1 MTTAFVALGS
11 NLAGVLESPRA
22 QLKAALAA
30 MDELAFSRIRR
41 VSSFYSTPAWGDMD
55 DGDTEVGDT
64 DQGDADGTD
73 AGRADDNADNK
84 QHRYVNAV
92 AEIQTDLAADALLR
106 ALQAIESA
114 AGRLRDPNRP
124 NGPRTLDLDLL
135 IYGQLRINTIDLTC
149 PHPRMH
155 KRAFVL
161 LPLLEI
167 APDVQIPGLGKAD
180 SYLAAL
186 TLSDIFKL
194 EPEFPHGL
202 YQS

>member
-11 NLAGVLESPRA
+11 NLAGVLQSPQM
-22 QLKAALAA
+22 QLKSALAA
-30 MDELAFSRIRR
+30 IDELAFSRIRR
-41 VSSFYSTPAWGDMD
+41 VSSFYSTPAWISD
-55 DGDTEVGDT
+55 DSSEYDSRGE
-64 DQGDADGTD
+64 QP
-73 AGRADDNADNK
+73 
-84 QHRYVNAV
+84 RYVNAV
-92 AEIQTDLAADALLR
+92 VEIQTDLAADALLR
-106 ALQAIESA
+106 ALQAIEVA
-114 AGRLRDPNRP
+114 QGRVRDPKCP

-135 IYGQLRINTIDLTC
+135 IYSRIRLNTTELTC

-155 KRAFVL
+155 ERAFVL

-167 APDVQIPGLGKAD
+167 APDLQIPGLGKAD

>member
-11 NLAGVLESPRA
+11 NLAGALQTPQV
-22 QLKAALAA
+22 QLSTALAA
-30 MDELAFSRIRR
+30 IDELAFSRIRR
-41 VSSFYSTPAWGDMD
+41 VSSFYSTPPWSGDD
-55 DGDTEVGDT
+55 SGDHDCRVE
-64 DQGDADGTD
+64 QP
-73 AGRADDNADNK
+73 
-84 QHRYVNAV
+84 RYVNAV

-106 ALQAIESA
+106 ALQAIEVA
-114 AGRLRDPNRP
+114 QGRIRDPKRA

-135 IYGQLRINTIDLTC
+135 LYSRIRLNTTELTC

-155 KRAFVL
+155 ERAFVL

-167 APDVQIPGLGKAD
+167 APDVHIPGLGKAE

-194 EPEFPHGL
+194 EPDLLHGI
-202 YQS
+202 YQP